1 MRIAYVLLTCE
12 KYINTRVP
20 WQLETSLS
28 QVPREDI
35 YYMGHTMDEAKRIFY
50 WGAGDDY
57 HSLPVKMLHMF
68 QNMSFDSYDWIFIAD
83 DDTYVITE
91 RLPALLAPYDPSQCV
106 SMGKVLD
113 HIKYEYF
120 EYYSGGA
127 GTILSIALFNKVQAH
142 VRIRPF
148 PIIHWCAD
156 ICLGMWL
163 IDVAATVSV
172 PIQNNNDFH
181 TEYYQ
186 PMVDSLE
193 TAITFHHLKEW
204 HQYDELKSLLEALK
218 NTPC

>member
-12 KYINTRVP
+12 KYSNTRVI

-35 YYMGHTMDEAKRIFY
+35 YYLGHTMDQTKRIFN
-50 WGAGDDY
+50 WGAADDY
-57 HSLPVKMLHMF
+57 NSLPVKMLHLF

-83 DDTYVITE
+83 DDTYIVTD
-91 RLPALLAPYDPSQCV
+91 RLPALLVPYDPTQCV

-113 HIKYEYF
+113 HIKQEYF

-127 GTILSIALFNKVQAH
+127 GTILSRALFDKVCAH
-142 VRIRPF
+142 VRAHQN

-156 ICLGMWL
+156 ICLGKWL
-163 IDVAATVSV
+163 IDVAATTSV
-172 PIQNNNDFH
+172 HTQNNNDFH
-181 TEYYQ
+181 TDYYR
-186 PMVDSLE
+186 PMVDSLG

-204 HQYDELKSLLEALK
+204 YQYDELRSLLHS
-218 NTPC
+218 

>member
-12 KYINTRVP
+12 KYSNTRVI

-28 QVPREDI
+28 HVPREDI
-35 YYMGHTMDEAKRIFY
+35 YYLGHTMDQAKRFFN
-50 WGAGDDY
+50 WGAADDY
-57 HSLPVKMLHMF
+57 NSLPVKMLHLF

-83 DDTYVITE
+83 DDTYIVTD
-91 RLPALLAPYDPSQCV
+91 RLPALLAPYDPTQYV

-113 HIKYEYF
+113 HIKDEYF

-127 GTILSIALFNKVQAH
+127 GTILSRALFDKIQAH
-142 VRIRPF
+142 VRICPF

-156 ICLGMWL
+156 ICLGKWL
-163 IDVAATVSV
+163 IDVLSV

-181 TEYYQ
+181 MEYYQ
-186 PMVDSLE
+186 PMADSLE

-204 HQYDELKSLLEALK
+204 YQYDELKSLLYTLLD
-218 NTPC
+218 P